1 MPESYALPPASFF
14 EAADRAA
21 DLEAEELV
29 GDKTPEALYRLAPK
43 KSALWTSMGAELEA
57 SGWPQGAIASKI
69 AREIEARLFRR
80 TGTKASVQTAYFHRI
95 MAENRWQ
102 DPKRSE
108 AAKKANAPRGGASK
122 KPYISLGR
130 DGANEEVAD
139 DPVPS
144 SSSKPE
150 PKMLNA
156 DLADALRA
164 EAEALRRAAKTLQD
178 RKWQGAIDLAAE
190 HAAEYAEA
198 VRAVKAAT
206 VILDEE
212 GAKRSRVPATAHHL
226 FRMLAGRGELSALKV
241 SELFAAERLRL
252 VKEAGDRI
260 GKAIVQ
266 QYRSGRT
273 AGPPPPI
280 LRPSG
285 REGALL
291 LGWTGQQCI
300 ACGHWRVEVLAAI
313 PGRADRRCI
322 DCGKEQHAVH
332 PAVCPKCTALVYGPP
347 VQHGKVQ
354 GRLAAECRACGHK
367 IPLDKKTAM
376 EVLAP
381 EAR

>member
-14 EAADRAA
+14 EAADTAA
-21 DLEAEELV
+21 DLEAEGLDRAES
-29 GDKTPEALYRLAPK
+29 GEPK
-43 KSALWTSMGAELEA
+43 ASLWTRMGAELEA
-57 SGWPQGAIASKI
+57 AEWPSNAIATKI
-69 AREIEARLFRR
+69 AREIEARLHRR
-80 TGTKASVQTAYFHRI
+80 TGVKASVRTAYFYRI
-95 MAENRWQ
+95 MAQNRWV
-102 DPKRSE
+102 DPARQA
-108 AAKKANAPRGGASK
+108 AAKGQKTGGYSPGGASK

-130 DGANEEVAD
+130 DGADEEVAD

-144 SSSKPE
+144 SSRPPE

-367 IPLDKKTAM
+367 IPLDKTTAK